1 MSVDE
6 SLEGLVESIGRF
18 EGAIRGLQEEN
29 NRLKQRLKK
38 AEEVMSNYGFVSGML
53 DVCEGGDS
61 KSLLNLCHESRDRLR
76 EASDAYWLSL
86 KEGEVPIW
94 QSL

>member
-1 MSVDE
+1 MDASDE
-6 SLEGLVESIGRF
+6 MKSCMETMNKACDSIRK
-18 EGAIRGLQEEN
+18 EN
-29 NRLKQRLKK
+29 TRLKERLKK

-76 EASDAYWLSL
+76 EAADVYWHSL
-86 KEGEVPIW
+86 RDDEVPIW
-94 QSL
+94 QSLQM

>member
-1 MSVDE
+1 MDASDE
-6 SLEGLVESIGRF
+6 MKSCMEAMNKACDSIRK
-18 EGAIRGLQEEN
+18 EN
-29 NRLKQRLKK
+29 ARLKERTKK

-86 KEGEVPIW
+86 KEWEVPIW
-94 QSL
+94 QSLQM